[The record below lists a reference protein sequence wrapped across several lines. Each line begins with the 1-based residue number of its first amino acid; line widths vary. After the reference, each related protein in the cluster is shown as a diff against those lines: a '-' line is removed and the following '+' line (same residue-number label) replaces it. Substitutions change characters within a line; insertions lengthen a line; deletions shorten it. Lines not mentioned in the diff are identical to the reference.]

1 LFEREGIER
10 HNEFDANGGHLR
22 SNIIA
27 HRQSG
32 NEFILEEIFRN
43 LNLEY
48 WFFKGNTN
56 AHTVLDQSLLDE
68 DDHQSMLLVCV
79 HIDMEQEHEQ
89 FQAS

>member
-1 LFEREGIER
+1 M
-10 HNEFDANGGHLR
+10 R

-68 DDHQSMLLVCV
+68 DDHQSMLLLFGLFAFNENPM
-79 HIDMEQEHEQ
+79 IPIT
-89 FQAS
+89 